1 MLNTF
6 IHLRTHTNYSL
17 SEGMLTADY
26 IANFCKDEKQ
36 PACAI
41 TDTSNLFGVFE
52 FSVKLL
58 ANGIQPIIGMQIN
71 LSDEYY
77 SDNSNEIV
85 LISKNEIGYMNLV
98 KLSNIINNQVKI
110 GSKKHIDCNLLK
122 KFNEGLIV
130 LSGGAED
137 GFVGFPA
144 AKNNI
149 EIARKRAF
157 FLKNLFNNNFYIEL
171 QLSLIHI

>member
-52 FSVKLL
+52 FSVKLF

-71 LSDEYY
+71 LSDEY
-77 SDNSNEIV
+77 
-85 LISKNEIGYMNLV
+85 
-98 KLSNIINNQVKI
+98 
-110 GSKKHIDCNLLK
+110 
-122 KFNEGLIV
+122 
-130 LSGGAED
+130 
-137 GFVGFPA
+137 
-144 AKNNI
+144 
-149 EIARKRAF
+149 R
-157 FLKNLFNNNFYIEL
+157 
-171 QLSLIHI
+171 

>member
-17 SEGMLTADY
+17 SEGMLTPDY
-26 IANFCKDEKQ
+26 IADFCKEKKQ

-41 TDTSNLFGVFE
+41 TDTSNLFGVVFE

-77 SDNSNEIV
+77 NDNSNEIV

-110 GSKKHIDCNLLK
+110 GSKNIDCKLLK

-137 GFVGFPA
+137 GFIGFPA
-144 AKNNI
+144 AKKI
-149 EIARKRAF
+149 LKLQGKEHF
-157 FLKNLFNNNFYIEL
+157 FKKFI
-171 QLSLIHI
+171 